1 MSRFA
6 ILDPVDDEPVLAA
19 LTAASVRG
27 IRVSPVPHGMTCR
40 FTGGMLPT
48 AGGAP

>member
-1 MSRFA
+1 MSYVNMR
-6 ILDPVDDEPVLAA
+6 DDVL
-19 LTAASVRG
+19 SVSEGTVKRARRLNKPSNMSWE
-27 IRVSPVPHGMTCR
+27 IGMTCR